1 MAVQDIYLSPRKILS
16 HLRDIEKKVPRQSF
30 TLYRTSISPSGVVT
44 QEQLEHETL
53 LMLEFAG
60 LKGYKADVK
69 YVALEKGVGGNIS
82 LNDTSERCVHINVS
96 DEYRS
101 NWKATV
107 AVLAH
112 EICHKVLFV
121 HGLYYAPPF
130 TTMNEVFVDLATI
143 YMGFGQLILDGYI
156 TTAANT
162 THYLGYLTF
171 DTYKVTHLIVYSALG
186 GIEGE
191 QTGLQDADLFA
202 STAVERWE
210 EDADK
215 SKVLNTYFMKRERQI
230 AELHRNI
237 MVMEQLLGQC
247 KKDMAYHYDVLDQ
260 QYFKDPERSGN
271 KIGSPLAA
279 FSAIY
284 EYEFYEEKP
293 QLEKLNNAINRAI
306 YDVFVTYQEQKS
318 IELRYDFS
326 CPFCGKTSKNTT
338 IENRSAIVTC
348 PGCGRHYTYN
358 GEHWNVTK
366 RQREL
371 DIERRQRE
379 QRFNDEVSKR
389 EWEIRCKANAA
400 TEEIRMNEQRR
411 CREAILKRIPAFWR
425 WFVGKYITG

>member
-16 HLRDIEKKVPRQSF
+16 YLRDIEKKVPRKSF
-30 TLYRTSISPSGVVT
+30 KLYRTSISPSGVVT
-44 QEQLEHETL
+44 DEQLQQETL

-60 LKGYKADVK
+60 LEGYKADVR
-69 YVALEKGVGGNIS
+69 YVTLEKGVGGNIS

-143 YMGFGQLILDGYI
+143 YVGFGQLIMDGYI
-156 TTAANT
+156 TKTANT

-171 DTYKVTHLIVYSALG
+171 GTYEVTHLIVCSALA
-186 GIEGE
+186 GIEGKA
-191 QTGLQDADLFA
+191 TGVQDADLFA
-202 STAVERWE
+202 DIAIERWE
-210 EDADK
+210 EDTDK
-215 SKVLNTYFMKRERQI
+215 SKVLNTYFMKRERQL

-237 MVMEQLLGQC
+237 MVMEQLLEQC
-247 KKDMAYHYDVLDQ
+247 KKDMAYDYDVLDQ
-260 QYFKDPERSGN
+260 EYFKQPKRENG

-293 QLEKLNNAINRAI
+293 HVEKLNNAINRAI
-306 YDVFVTYQEQKS
+306 YGVFVTYQEQKN
-318 IELRYDFS
+318 IEFHYDFS

-338 IENRSAIVTC
+338 VENRSAIIKC

-371 DIERRQRE
+371 DEERRQRVR
-379 QRFNDEVSKR
+379 RFNDEVNKR
-389 EWEIRCKANAA
+389 EWKIRGEANASI
-400 TEEIRMNEQRR
+400 EEIRLNEQQR
-411 CREAILKRIPAFWR
+411 CKEGILKKIPGYLR
-425 WFVGKYITG
+425 WMVAKYMK